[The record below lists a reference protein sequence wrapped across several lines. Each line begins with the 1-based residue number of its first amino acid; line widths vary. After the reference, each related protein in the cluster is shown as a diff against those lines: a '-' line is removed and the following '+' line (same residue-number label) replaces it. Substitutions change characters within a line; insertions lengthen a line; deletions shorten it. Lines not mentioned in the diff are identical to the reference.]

1 MLVFPGIDMLQKPL
15 SKCEFAEDNTNS
27 GQGTVIGR
35 CSCANTEIQIFYT
48 DICYYLCMF
57 L

>member
-27 GQGTVIGR
+27 AQGTVIGR

-48 DICYYLCMF
+48 DICYYLCM
-57 L
+57 LL